1 MSGGDACSE
10 APSPVSSTILDE
22 SHNVRSLDVPSLTS
36 FHNKHLAVRPDKTY
50 QNFC

>member
-1 MSGGDACSE
+1 
-10 APSPVSSTILDE
+10 
-22 SHNVRSLDVPSLTS
+22 VPSLTS